1 MTIILINLLT
11 KEPIYLLGGEFLS
24 L

>member
-1 MTIILINLLT
+1 MTIIFTNFLR
-11 KEPIYLLGGEFLS
+11 KEQIYLLGGEFLS